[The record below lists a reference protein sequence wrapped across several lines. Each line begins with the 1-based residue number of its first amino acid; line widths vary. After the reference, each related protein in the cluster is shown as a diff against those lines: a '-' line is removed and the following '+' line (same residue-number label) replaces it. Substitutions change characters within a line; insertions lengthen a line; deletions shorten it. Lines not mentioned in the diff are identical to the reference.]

1 MVLALLTSKEKHT
14 RIIAAFASEPI
25 DDTGES
31 DQEVENITPDL
42 GHRETLAI
50 FRFHELIRHILNLK
64 VEDLKW

>member
-1 MVLALLTSKEKHT
+1 MKSVSPAP
-14 RIIAAFASEPI
+14 EPESV
-25 DDTGES
+25 DDTEDS

-50 FRFHELIRHILNLK
+50 CRFHQLIRHILNLK